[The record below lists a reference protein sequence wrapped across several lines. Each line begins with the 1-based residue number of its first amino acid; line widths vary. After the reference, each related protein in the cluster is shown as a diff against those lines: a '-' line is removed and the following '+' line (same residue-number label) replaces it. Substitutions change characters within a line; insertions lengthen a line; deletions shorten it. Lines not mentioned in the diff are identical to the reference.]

1 MIKIYCKYNLAMT
14 NAGYI
19 YCGYYKRSTT
29 IKELKKIILQQIN
42 TDPSNYQQ
50 FTNINFIK
58 DKNNYYDND
67 EIIDNTTNNDIY
79 LIYDLS

>member
-1 MIKIYCKYNLAMT
+1 MANT
-14 NAGYI
+14 GYI
-19 YCGYYKRSTT
+19 YCGYYKRSTNNT
-29 IKELKKIILQQIN
+29 KELETILQQIN